1 MILNWKETIL
11 GFHVRLR
18 LLSQDTFCYGAIAS
32 PEFGRRILWV
42 MDFRTSDEGVPEYSV
57 YRYPE
62 GPNLPQLAEPVCS
75 LTAQNFKYDAAGTL
89 GLSATHSAQ
98 MRALEA
104 WLDELTQHYGI
115 VEVQL

>member
-18 LLSQDTFCYGAIAS
+18 LLGQDGPCAGS
-32 PEFGRRILWV
+32 ILWV

-57 YRYPE
+57 SRYPE

-75 LTAQNFKYDAAGTL
+75 LTEQNFKYSVAGTL

-98 MRALEA
+98 MRAFEA
-104 WLDELTQHYGI
+104 WLDELTQHYRI